1 MFFDVFPLPER
12 FKHFT
17 PEAFYFNKFH
27 FPVICSLR
35 DAILRGSISPTHSK
49 I

>member
-1 MFFDVFPLPER
+1 MFFYVFPLPDR
-12 FKHFT
+12 FKHFSF
-17 PEAFYFNKFH
+17 ESFNFNEFH